1 MPSLS
6 RFLALFLLLIA
17 TVTQAAGYVDPL
29 ERLSFTIPV
38 GWKLR
43 AVRVDGVRT
52 LRVVPPKA
60 DERER
65 AAISVEIR
73 KRRLRRGETLETLEQ
88 HFRLADGNREPAFQV
103 RRVPTAGR
111 LTVAYREGQFVSDRL
126 WIIRRNLHVFLLTGE
141 RDVIEARCAANAS
154 EYHTYRRPLESVCLS
169 LVKLKGRP

>member
-6 RFLALFLLLIA
+6 RCLALILLLFA
-17 TVTQAAGYVDPL
+17 TSARAAGYVDPL
-29 ERLSFTIPV
+29 ERLSFTIPA

-43 AVRVDGVRT
+43 TVRVDGVRT

-73 KRRLRRGETLETLEQ
+73 KRRLRRGETLESLAERFQ
-88 HFRLADGNREPAFQV
+88 RADGDREPASLV
-103 RRVPTAGR
+103 RLAPAAGR
-111 LTVAYREGQFVSDRL
+111 LTVTYREGQFVSDRL

-154 EYHTYRRPLESVCLS
+154 EYLTYRRPLESVCLS